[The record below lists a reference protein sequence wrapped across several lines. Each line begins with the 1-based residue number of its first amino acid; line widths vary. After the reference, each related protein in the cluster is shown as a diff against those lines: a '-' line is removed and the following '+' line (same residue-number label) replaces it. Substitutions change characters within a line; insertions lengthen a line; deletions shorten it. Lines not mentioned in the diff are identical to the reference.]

1 MKTCFELL
9 LDVNPGASI
18 QLDGAARLIRKCHN
32 STLEIHHVCHVRSK
46 LSHVAVTVSITL
58 QYLNGPEVY
67 HFAQEKYFFFNERK
81 VGTRKI
87 LNEKIS
93 SLLHNKL
100 ILWRPFPLFW
110 GKFAWFPMKLTPLP
124 YHFFRAFYF
133 IMNFAPLRTMELSGS
148 GFRIKNW
155 SLHVELRFSRVECRS
170 PSKICSFSFF
180 RIWSAIAQ
188 QITRDLCKYCTSFGV
203 FIRLELDVQLHFDF
217 PPIWG
222 KGTKFSS
229 VPSKI
234 MAMDVPTYA
243 CIKLN

>member
-1 MKTCFELL
+1 MDRKFIILTSDSFFLLTTQKLGRSRSLTKKLSASKMKNSFFEL
-9 LDVNPGASI
+9 
-18 QLDGAARLIRKCHN
+18 
-32 STLEIHHVCHVRSK
+32 
-46 LSHVAVTVSITL
+46 
-58 QYLNGPEVY
+58 
-67 HFAQEKYFFFNERK
+67 HFWF
-81 VGTRKI
+81 
-87 LNEKIS
+87 S
-93 SLLHNKL
+93 
-100 ILWRPFPLFW
+100 
-110 GKFAWFPMKLTPLP
+110 GKFAWFSVKLTPLP

-133 IMNFAPLRTMELSGS
+133 IRNFAPLRTMELSGS

-203 FIRLELDVQLHFDF
+203 FIRLELDVQLHFHF

-229 VPSKI
+229 VPTKI

>member
-1 MKTCFELL
+1 MIFFNWLIRLRNQLTTSKTDVSGEDVTIVPMKTCFELL

-67 HFAQEKYFFFNERK
+67 HFDQEKYFFFNERK

-100 ILWRPFPLFW
+100 ILWRPFPLF
-110 GKFAWFPMKLTPLP
+110 
-124 YHFFRAFYF
+124 
-133 IMNFAPLRTMELSGS
+133 
-148 GFRIKNW
+148 
-155 SLHVELRFSRVECRS
+155 
-170 PSKICSFSFF
+170 
-180 RIWSAIAQ
+180 
-188 QITRDLCKYCTSFGV
+188 
-203 FIRLELDVQLHFDF
+203 
-217 PPIWG
+217 
-222 KGTKFSS
+222 
-229 VPSKI
+229 
-234 MAMDVPTYA
+234 
-243 CIKLN
+243 

>member
-1 MKTCFELL
+1 MIRLRNQLTTSKIDVSEEDVTIVPMKTCFELL

-67 HFAQEKYFFFNERK
+67 HFAQEKYFFLNERK

-100 ILWRPFPLFW
+100 ILWRPFPLF
-110 GKFAWFPMKLTPLP
+110 
-124 YHFFRAFYF
+124 
-133 IMNFAPLRTMELSGS
+133 
-148 GFRIKNW
+148 
-155 SLHVELRFSRVECRS
+155 
-170 PSKICSFSFF
+170 
-180 RIWSAIAQ
+180 
-188 QITRDLCKYCTSFGV
+188 
-203 FIRLELDVQLHFDF
+203 
-217 PPIWG
+217 
-222 KGTKFSS
+222 
-229 VPSKI
+229 
-234 MAMDVPTYA
+234 
-243 CIKLN
+243 

>member
-1 MKTCFELL
+1 MDRKFIILL
-9 LDVNPGASI
+9 RRSI
-18 QLDGAARLIRKCHN
+18 
-32 STLEIHHVCHVRSK
+32 
-46 LSHVAVTVSITL
+46 
-58 QYLNGPEVY
+58 
-67 HFAQEKYFFFNERK
+67 FFNERK

-110 GKFAWFPMKLTPLP
+110 GKFPWFPMKLTPLP

-133 IMNFAPLRTMELSGS
+133 IRNFAPLRTMELSGS

-188 QITRDLCKYCTSFGV
+188 QITSHFCQYCKHFGV
-203 FIRLELDVQLHFDF
+203 FIWLELDVQLYLHV
-217 PPIWG
+217 PTVWA
-222 KGTKFSS
+222 KSTKFSS
-229 VPSKI
+229 VPTKI
-234 MAMDVPTYA
+234 MVMDVP
-243 CIKLN
+243 I